1 MNYSGG
7 TEMAGGLVVTNFL
20 YPLKPGSFTGPVPG
34 CGTDILDESGQ
45 PVPPGVMGELVMTK
59 PCIGLTRGIWKSP
72 ERFMEYWERIPGVW
86 VHGDWAS
93 RDADGTWYIHG
104 RSDDTL
110 KIGGKRTGPAEIEAV
125 LMATGRVSDA
135 AVVGVPH
142 PSSGS
147 AVAIAVVP
155 QDSEKDLAALADDLA
170 KAIVAGH
177 GTPFRP
183 VQTLFVSEL
192 PKTRNM
198 KTMRR
203 LIRSALT
210 GEPTGDLSALVN
222 PEAFDELKAKVAR
235 NA

>member
-1 MNYSGG
+1 
-7 TEMAGGLVVTNFL
+7 
-20 YPLKPGSFTGPVPG
+20 
-34 CGTDILDESGQ
+34 
-45 PVPPGVMGELVMTK
+45 MGELVMTK

-72 ERFMEYWERIPGVW
+72 ERYMEYWERIPGVW

-93 RDADGTWYIHG
+93 RDADGAWYIHG

-155 QDSEKDLAALADDLA
+155 QENETDLADLSDGLA
-170 KAIVAGH
+170 KAVVAGH

-222 PEAFDELKAKVAR
+222 PDAFDELKAKVAQKT
-235 NA
+235 

>member
-1 MNYSGG
+1 
-7 TEMAGGLVVTNFL
+7 
-20 YPLKPGSFTGPVPG
+20 
-34 CGTDILDESGQ
+34 
-45 PVPPGVMGELVMTK
+45 
-59 PCIGLTRGIWKSP
+59 
-72 ERFMEYWERIPGVW
+72 
-86 VHGDWAS
+86 
-93 RDADGTWYIHG
+93 
-104 RSDDTL
+104 
-110 KIGGKRTGPAEIEAV
+110 
-125 LMATGRVSDA
+125 MATGRVADA

-155 QDSEKDLAALADDLA
+155 QADETDITALADALA
-170 KAIVAGH
+170 RAIVAGH

-183 VQTLFVSEL
+183 VRTLCVSEL

-222 PEAFDELKAKVAR
+222 PEAFDELKAKVERGA
-235 NA
+235 